1 MTCLDASRPKPGTR
15 FVHKSMLKQDARPPY
30 GTEHFAVQV
39 VTATWSWGKGP
50 EDFAVYFTS
59 AERWDAGT
67 RNGSRYFEWKNRDNS
82 VREWV

>member
-1 MTCLDASRPKPGTR
+1 
-15 FVHKSMLKQDARPPY
+15 MLKQDARPPY
-30 GTEHFAVQV
+30 GAGSYAVQV
-39 VTATWSWGKGP
+39 VTATRSWGKGQ

-67 RNGSRYFEWKNRDNS
+67 RKGNWYFEWKNRDNS